1 VTRVLGWSAV
11 LGIGAAILI
20 MIAVSF
26 AGPSQA
32 VPAMPPPAAGPPWWH
47 AARLS
52 PALVTIALWMAA
64 IVGCAGTMAGLAAV
78 TRGARP
84 PTRMLLASAF
94 IAITALT
101 AAPPAG
107 TTDVLSYAID
117 GRIVAVGHSPYVMTP
132 AQLRHTGDPI
142 GRLAPW
148 TWATALSI
156 YGPLGTGE
164 EWAAAKLGGTSA
176 ARIAF
181 WLKLWNALA
190 FGAVIL
196 ALDRLLRSD
205 PARRARAH
213 LLWSVNPLLLWAMI
227 AGGHVDGLATALG
240 FFGLIVM
247 RMRPGTRPAPWRALA
262 AGLLIGA
269 ATAIK
274 VPFSI
279 FGVGIT
285 WAARRS
291 APALAAA
298 ATGFLALLLPAYL
311 LAGRPAIRTIATRS
325 PGATWDN
332 LYQLFYRP
340 FGYTVTATTT
350 QPALAAAAG
359 LIAIGIAV
367 LLLRRLPGPDGF
379 SGLPAVPPAMALS
392 LAWLF
397 AWPFQR
403 PWYDVMVVCLLALYP
418 ASRLDWIVL
427 VRLLAGT
434 TVYMPGVPGTL
445 VPHWLNDMFQ
455 YNGSYLTPAIRLA
468 AIVAIVWLCLSG
480 AWHWRSSPAADPRM
494 HVLV

>member
-1 VTRVLGWSAV
+1 MALW
-11 LGIGAAILI
+11 IAAII
-20 MIAVSF
+20 
-26 AGPSQA
+26 
-32 VPAMPPPAAGPPWWH
+32 
-47 AARLS
+47 
-52 PALVTIALWMAA
+52 
-64 IVGCAGTMAGLAAV
+64 GCGGVLAGLAAV
-78 TRGARP
+78 ARGARP
-84 PTRMLLASAF
+84 PVRMLMAGSFVAVAAF
-94 IAITALT
+94 TVL
-101 AAPPAG
+101 PPAG
-107 TTDVLSYAID
+107 TTDMLSYAID

-132 AQLRHTGDPI
+132 AQLRRTGDPV
-142 GRLAPW
+142 GSLAPW
-148 TWATALSI
+148 TWEGALSI

-164 EWAAAKLGGTSA
+164 EWAAARLGGTSA
-176 ARIAF
+176 ARITF

-190 FGAVIL
+190 FGAVVL

-247 RMRPGTRPAPWRALA
+247 RMRSGERAAPRRALA

-274 VPFSI
+274 VPFGI
-279 FGVGIT
+279 FGLGIA

-291 APALAAA
+291 PPALAAA
-298 ATGFLALLLPAYL
+298 GAGFLAVLLPAYL
-311 LAGRPAIRTIATRS
+311 IAGRPAISALAARS

-340 FGYTVTATTT
+340 FGYAVTASTAL
-350 QPALAAAAG
+350 PHLAAVAG
-359 LIAIGIAV
+359 VSCVAV
-367 LLLRRLPGPDGF
+367 AMLLMWRLPGPDGF
-379 SGLPAVPPAMALS
+379 AGLPAVQPAMALS

-418 ASRLDWIVL
+418 ASRLDWVVL
-427 VRLLAGT
+427 IRMLAGT

-445 VPHWLNDMFQ
+445 APHWLNDVFQ
-455 YNGSYLTPAIRLA
+455 YNGSYLTPAVRLA
-468 AIVAIVWLCLSG
+468 AIAALVWFCLY
-480 AWHWRSSPAADPRM
+480 ATWHWRVQPGAGTDLSHARLS
-494 HVLV
+494 VG